1 MSALEWRAGLSLA
14 SLFALRM
21 LGLFLILPVFA
32 VHAASHLV
40 GGDNKTLV
48 GAALGIYGLTQGL
61 LQIPF
66 GMASDRWGRKPV
78 IVFGLALFAVGSFVA
93 AGANDIWVT
102 IIGRCLQGAGAI
114 SAAVMALAADLTRDE
129 HRTKIMAMIGASIGL
144 TFAVSLVA
152 APALY
157 RGIGMDG
164 MFELIGGLAIAAI
177 AVALYVV
184 PSPPVEARGGAPGG
198 NERRV
203 EAASLR
209 GVLTNAEL
217 LRLNVGIFMLHMVQV
232 AIFVVIPLT
241 LVHSAG
247 LDVQSHWKLYLPAV
261 LISFVLMMPPIMAA
275 EKRGRIRELFLA
287 AIGVMLLVQIGFA
300 GWVSTRLS
308 TLVLPATVLLTVFFF
323 AFNILE
329 ATLPSLVTRIAP
341 VAARG
346 TAIGVYNTTQALGLA
361 AGGVAGGWLA
371 QHLGNPA
378 VFVFGIAAVAL
389 WLWCARGM
397 KAPGQLERRT
407 LRVGSVHN
415 HHDLREKL
423 VRLRGVRD
431 VSFDPVQGIAIL
443 QVYAEQWDEQ
453 AVLDIIGGSA

>member
-32 VHAASHLV
+32 VHAATHLA

-48 GAALGIYGLTQGL
+48 GAALGAYGLTQGI

-66 GMASDRWGRKPV
+66 GMASDRFGRKPV
-78 IVFGLALFAVGSFVA
+78 IVFGLVLFAVGSFVA
-93 AGANDIWVT
+93 AGASDIWVT
-102 IIGRCLQGAGAI
+102 ILGRCLQGAGAI

-144 TFAVSLVA
+144 TFALSLVA

-157 RGIGMDG
+157 RGIGMGG
-164 MFELIGGLAIAAI
+164 MFELIGALAIAAI
-177 AVALYVV
+177 AVALYLV
-184 PSPPVEARGGAPGG
+184 PSPPAEARGGE
-198 NERRV
+198 ERRV

-209 GVLTNAEL
+209 GVLTNTEL
-217 LRLNVGIFMLHMVQV
+217 LRLNVGIFVLHMVQV

-287 AIGVMLLVQIGFA
+287 TIGVMLLVQIGFA
-300 GWVSTRLS
+300 AWVSTSLS
-308 TLVLPATVLLTVFFF
+308 AVVLAATVLLTVFFF

-341 VAARG
+341 VSARG

-361 AGGVAGGWLA
+361 AGGVLGGWLA
-371 QHLGNPA
+371 QHLGNVA

-389 WLWCARGM
+389 WLLCARGM
-397 KAPGQLERRT
+397 RAPGQLEQRT

-415 HHDLREKL
+415 HQDLREKL